1 MLRKVGSGK
10 IRGGFLHAGI
20 TFSAGSSYLLF
31 GYDQGVLGGLITEPS
46 FLDIIGR
53 PSPSFLGLIVALYN
67 VGCLAGCVVAGMV
80 GDKLGRKATIF
91 WGCLIM
97 VIGGVIQTAI
107 YGSTQLII
115 GRIISG
121 VGNGMRSILNPFSSL
136 LADQILGMITSTV
149 PMYVA
154 ECSPAKKR
162 GRSVAIQMSIVIVR
176 TLKARRRVAIG
187 C

>member
-1 MLRKVGSGK
+1 MLGKVGSSK

-67 VGCLAGCVVAGMV
+67 VGCLAGCVVAAMA

-91 WGCLIM
+91 WGCLVM

-121 VGNGMRSILNPFSSL
+121 VGNGMRFFLKVP
-136 LADQILGMITSTV
+136 LAFVLTK
-149 PMYVA
+149 
-154 ECSPAKKR
+154 AKE
-162 GRSVAIQMSIVIVR
+162 
-176 TLKARRRVAIG
+176 
-187 C
+187 